1 MGQFLK
7 EKFPTVA
14 AAEEAYGICYFG
26 EKESRC
32 VGQTVP
38 STPVMSGA
46 ATSSRSPL
54 LGFSPLRHADVTKLP
69 GCILD
74 VISSGFT
81 KLTPR
86 QREQL
91 LQHLF
96 RQWMVNDINQG
107 INLDSDFL
115 PFNFLV
121 LAAKAMAVLH
131 ANGKDNLIYHA
142 ARCFGEQRQG
152 STGPRMPLDR
162 MPFGLVA
169 HNLKFFASDNV
180 SNLQAPDD
188 YKSWCQSMYTLFGN
202 KWASMHL
209 GPMWSYEVSE
219 NISATANANESCFS
233 LDIISQALH
242 ETLGDDIPLVS
253 AENSLPV
260 LENVKDTSAAS
271 DVVQSGRTIKGD
283 PLKVQ
288 YTMSYVT
295 YINEM
300 CFNTKLLVDYYYV
313 LTKNDLYIIIWN

>member
-1 MGQFLK
+1 MACRSRVRQFLK

-26 EKESRC
+26 EKSTS

-38 STPVMSGA
+38 STPVMS
-46 ATSSRSPL
+46 ATAISSRSPL
-54 LGFSPLRHADVTKLP
+54 LGFSPLRHANVTKLP

-81 KLTPR
+81 KLTLR

-96 RQWMVNDINQG
+96 RQWMVNDVNQG
-107 INLDSDFL
+107 VDLDSNFL
-115 PFNFLV
+115 PSNFLV
-121 LAAKAMAVLH
+121 LVAKAMAVLH

-142 ARCFGEQRQG
+142 ARCFGERRQG
-152 STGPRMPLDR
+152 GTGPRMPLDR

-180 SNLQAPDD
+180 ANLQAPDD

-219 NISATANANESCFS
+219 NMSATANANESSFS

-242 ETLGDDIPLVS
+242 ETFGDDIPFVS
-253 AENSLPV
+253 AEHSLPM

-271 DVVQSGRTIKGD
+271 DVVVQSGRTIKGD

-288 YTMSYVT
+288 YTVSFVNM
-295 YINEM
+295 N
-300 CFNTKLLVDYYYV
+300 
-313 LTKNDLYIIIWN
+313 

>member
-1 MGQFLK
+1 MRQFLK
-7 EKFPTVA
+7 QKFPTVA

-38 STPVMSGA
+38 SSPVNVLSGV

-54 LGFSPLRHADVTKLP
+54 LGFSPLHHADVTKLP

-81 KLTPR
+81 KLTLR

-96 RQWMVNDINQG
+96 QQWMVTDINQG
-107 INLDSDFL
+107 IDLNTNFL
-115 PFNFLV
+115 PSNFLV
-121 LAAKAMAVLH
+121 LVAKAMAVLH
-131 ANGKDNLIYHA
+131 ANSKENLIYHA

-152 STGPRMPLDR
+152 YTGPRMPLDR

-169 HNLKFFASDNV
+169 HNLKFFVSDNV
-180 SNLQAPDD
+180 ANLQAPDD

-219 NISATANANESCFS
+219 NMPVTADANESCFS
-233 LDIISQALH
+233 LDIISQAWH
-242 ETLGDDIPLVS
+242 DTFGDDTPLVT
-253 AENSLPV
+253 AGNSLPM
-260 LENVKDTSAAS
+260 LENVKDTSAAHE
-271 DVVQSGRTIKGD
+271 VVQSGRTIKGD

-288 YTMSYVT
+288 YT
-295 YINEM
+295 N
-300 CFNTKLLVDYYYV
+300 V
-313 LTKNDLYIIIWN
+313 LND